1 MTLHVHHSTPNV
13 HCASQVLDDSEIQA
27 RLAAMTDTRPDS
39 CQYAEYDAHSD
50 KVTIL
55 LDFHE
60 HQFYNLKMTL
70 ESILKFTPDELYH
83 EIVLLDDG
91 TGET

>member
-1 MTLHVHHSTPNV
+1 MK
-13 HCASQVLDDSEIQA
+13 
-27 RLAAMTDTRPDS
+27 DTRPES
-39 CQYAEYDAHSD
+39 CMYDDYDKYED

-60 HQFYNLKMTL
+60 HQFYSLKMTL
-70 ESILKFTPDELYH
+70 ESIIKFTPDELYH

-91 TGET
+91 TSMSDLAYKIARFTAQSLSQ

>member
-1 MTLHVHHSTPNV
+1 M
-13 HCASQVLDDSEIQA
+13 
-27 RLAAMTDTRPDS
+27 RDTRPQS
-39 CQYAEYDAHSD
+39 CTYAEYSKYED

-60 HQFYNLKMTL
+60 HQFYSLKMTL
-70 ESILKFTPDELYH
+70 ESIIKFTPDEQYA

-91 TGET
+91 TGTFVS

>member
-1 MTLHVHHSTPNV
+1 MY
-13 HCASQVLDDSEIQA
+13 DDYKYE
-27 RLAAMTDTRPDS
+27 
-39 CQYAEYDAHSD
+39 D

-60 HQFYNLKMTL
+60 HQFYSLKVTL
-70 ESILKFTPDELYH
+70 ESIIKFTPDELYH

-91 TGET
+91 TGMADPAHKTARF